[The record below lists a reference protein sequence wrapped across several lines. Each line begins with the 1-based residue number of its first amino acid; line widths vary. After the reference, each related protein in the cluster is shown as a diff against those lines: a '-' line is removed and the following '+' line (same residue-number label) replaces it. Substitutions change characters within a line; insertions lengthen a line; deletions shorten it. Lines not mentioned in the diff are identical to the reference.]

1 MFPKLFEYSWLV
13 IHTYGF
19 LLALGFVSGLYVS
32 ARAAQREGINP
43 AKVYDLGLYIAI
55 SSLVGAKL
63 LLIITE
69 YAYYSE
75 NPAEIFSL
83 ATLRSGGVYYG
94 GFLVAAT
101 VGISLV
107 RYQKLPV
114 WKMTDIFSPGIALGQ
129 SIGRLGCFAAGCCYG
144 RPTLSLFGV
153 AFKNPYSHDTVGVP
167 LNIPLHPVQLYEA
180 ATNLVIFLLLWTT
193 LKKKRFDGQVFILY
207 LVYYSTSRFVI
218 EFFRGDPER
227 GFLFNGLLSTSQFIS
242 LVLMVCA
249 AVLYVALKRLQ
260 LPNQVQARSK

>member
-19 LLALGFVSGLYVS
+19 LLAVGFISGLYVS
-32 ARAAQREGINP
+32 ARAAEREHVNP

-69 YAYYSE
+69 FKYYSE
-75 NPAEIFSL
+75 NPSEIFSM

-94 GFLVAAT
+94 GFLVAAI

-129 SIGRLGCFAAGCCYG
+129 SIGRLGCYAAGCCYG
-144 RPTLSLFGV
+144 RPTTSLFGV
-153 AFKNPYSHDTVGVP
+153 TFRNPYSHDTVGVP
-167 LNIPLHPVQLYEA
+167 LNIPLHPAQLYEA
-180 ATNLVIFLLLWTT
+180 ITNLLIFFLLWGALRR
-193 LKKKRFDGQVFILY
+193 KKFEGQVFILY
-207 LVYYSTSRFVI
+207 LVFYSTSRFLI

-227 GFLFNGLLSTSQFIS
+227 GFLFDGLLSTSQFIS
-242 LVLMVCA
+242 LVLLAFA
-249 AVLYVALKRLQ
+249 AVLYVKLRRYPTPKPA
-260 LPNQVQARSK
+260 

>member
-32 ARAAQREGINP
+32 ARAAQRENINP

-63 LLIITE
+63 LLLITE
-69 YAYYSE
+69 FKYYSE

-94 GFLVAAT
+94 GFLMAAI

-107 RYQKLPV
+107 RYQKQPV

-144 RPTLSLFGV
+144 RPTTSLFGMT
-153 AFKNPYSHDTVGVP
+153 FKNPYSHDTVGVP
-167 LNIPLHPVQLYEA
+167 LNIPLHPAQLYEA
-180 ATNLVIFLLLWTT
+180 ATNLVIFFLLWGA
-193 LKKKRFDGQVFILY
+193 LKKKSFQGQVFILY
-207 LVYYSTSRFVI
+207 LVFYSASRFVI

-227 GFLFNGLLSTSQFIS
+227 GFLFDGLLSTSQFIS
-242 LVLMVCA
+242 LLLMGWA
-249 AVLYVALKRLQ
+249 AILYVRLRRH
-260 LPNQVQARSK
+260 PTPKPA